1 MQTTVVQTTTTTTT
15 APQPLAME
23 GPSAGEAAAE
33 TACARCLDLLALYL
47 CCRFLSVQVVG
58 RTPP

>member
-23 GPSAGEAAAE
+23 GPSAGAAAE